1 MKTHLSWRDALLA
14 LAIVFVWGTN
24 FVVIRLGLDALP
36 PLFFA
41 SLRFVFVF
49 LPAALFLPRPRS
61 VGGQKYVAWSNL
73 AFYGICIGLIQF
85 GLLFIAMNGHIPPGL
100 ASLVVQMQVFFTI
113 ALSMWRTGERLKPH
127 QLAAFG
133 LAIAGMAVIAAH
145 NGQGVTLLGLGLVL
159 AAAMGWALGN
169 QASREAGQ
177 GATGDPERM
186 QSSRAGPVRRDQ
198 EGATGDPER
207 MQSSRAG
214 PVRRDQPQVNM
225 LAYVVWAALFAA
237 PPLLILSL
245 LLEGPTAIAKG
256 VAHAGWLTWGAVL
269 WQSVGNTMFGYACWG
284 WLLSRYP
291 AATVAPM
298 SLLVPVIGF
307 SASAA
312 ILGEPLP
319 PWKIG
324 ATALIMAGLAV
335 NLLWRP
341 SMIRGEAA

>member
-1 MKTHLSWRDALLA
+1 MKPQLSWRDALLA

-41 SLRFVFVF
+41 SLRFAFVF
-49 LPAALFLPRPRS
+49 LPAAIFLPRPRS
-61 VGGQKYVAWSNL
+61 GAPGDQKYVAWSNL
-73 AFYGICIGLIQF
+73 ALYGVCIGLIQF
-85 GLLFIAMNGHIPPGL
+85 GLLFVAMNGHIPPGL

-113 ALSMWRTGERLKPH
+113 GLAMWRTGERLRPH
-127 QLAAFG
+127 QLAAFA

-145 NGQGVTLLGLGLVL
+145 NGHGVTLLGLGLVL

-169 QASREAGQ
+169 QAGREAGK
-177 GATGDPERM
+177 
-186 QSSRAGPVRRDQ
+186 
-198 EGATGDPER
+198 
-207 MQSSRAG
+207 
-214 PVRRDQPQVNM
+214 VNM
-225 LAYVVWAALFAA
+225 LAYVVWGALFSA

-245 LLEGPTAIAKG
+245 LLEGPAAI
-256 VAHAGWLTWGAVL
+256 VAGIEHASWITWAAVL

-341 SMIRGEAA
+341 SVIRGETA

>member
-1 MKTHLSWRDALLA
+1 MKPHLSWRDALLA

-41 SLRFVFVF
+41 TLRFLFVV
-49 LPAALFLPRPRS
+49 LPAVFFLPRPRS
-61 VGGQKYVAWSNL
+61 VGASQSDPKYVSWGNL
-73 AFYGICIGLIQF
+73 AFYGVCIGLFQF
-85 GLLFIAMNGHIPPGL
+85 GLLFIAMNGHISPGL

-113 ALSMWRTGERLKPH
+113 GLSMWRTGERLKPH

-145 NGQGVTLLGLGLVL
+145 NGHGVTLLGLGLVL
-159 AAAMGWALGN
+159 LAAMGWAMGN
-169 QASREAGQ
+169 QAGREAGQ
-177 GATGDPERM
+177 I
-186 QSSRAGPVRRDQ
+186 
-198 EGATGDPER
+198 
-207 MQSSRAG
+207 
-214 PVRRDQPQVNM
+214 NM
-225 LAYVVWAALFAA
+225 LAYVVWAALFSV

-245 LLEGPTAIAKG
+245 LLDGPAAIVSG
-256 VAHAGWLTWGAVL
+256 VVRAGWITWAAVA

-298 SLLVPVIGF
+298 SLMVPIFGF
-307 SASAA
+307 GASA
-312 ILGEPLP
+312 ILLGEPLP

-324 ATALIMAGLAV
+324 ATLLIMAGLAV

-341 SMIRGEAA
+341 RKVAISGEAS